1 MDAMEEMA
9 AFKAG
14 KDQRCYGKGTALT
27 ENSWTF
33 RSDYMFMF
41 TGMGHGQ
48 MHKLLDTRNPCCIS
62 LNMATCICTK
72 K

>member
-14 KDQRCYGKGTALT
+14 KDQRCYEKGTALT

-33 RSDYMFMF
+33 RSDYMFYVYKN
-41 TGMGHGQ
+41 GPWA
-48 MHKLLDTRNPCCIS
+48 D
-62 LNMATCICTK
+62 A
-72 K
+72 